1 MDASLFW
8 AKDYDIELEKTTKQ
22 FGTNS
27 SYVLTHLLVVREGLG
42 VLLVFAN
49 VSSGFLNIISNICH
63 GLFDKRK
70 FFLRH
75 PVYIVVEVT
84 MNSSQRPELPKN
96 VNIRNQL

>member
-1 MDASLFW
+1 MSW
-8 AKDYDIELEKTTKQ
+8 QI
-22 FGTNS
+22 
-27 SYVLTHLLVVREGLG
+27 LLPSFQVAQIDPAMVRRAMIDMKARADSAF
-42 VLLVFAN
+42 VMKN
-49 VSSGFLNIISNICH
+49 DSGFLNIISNICH

-96 VNIRNQL
+96 VNI